1 MKYRLYEGNG
11 KAVYLIGVTD
21 SGKSIGLSEN
31 DIYSSIK
38 FITISAKII
47 ETNIDKI
54 RLYNKGTNF
63 IATIRLSNKELI

>member
-31 DIYSSIK
+31 DIYSSNHLAR
-38 FITISAKII
+38 AKL
-47 ETNIDKI
+47 TTAQAAK
-54 RLYNKGTNF
+54 KNF
-63 IATIRLSNKELI
+63 DACTFALTFKLEERQDQ